1 MSEKKHEKVSLL
13 DLPGFGSTIGTLRKE
28 LRKQF
33 NWPIEMN
40 FAALKN
46 NPRKNVSSIFTSYKS
61 LIDDWA
67 NHMKNWDNN
76 DHKNTF
82 TGEMENNLHLNFTKY
97 IKADMKTFLI
107 ANAGK
112 YDWKVLKL
120 RSLIISDHLT
130 NSSEKI
136 Y

>member
-46 NPRKNVSSIFTSYKS
+46 NPRKNISSIFTSYKS

-67 NHMKNWDNN
+67 NHMKNLDNN
-76 DHKNTF
+76 NYKNTF
-82 TGEMENNLHLNFTKY
+82 TREEGRAETVSKTRDFFSKNQGSIVVSEALCLTHRVDIRNDSGLTLN
-97 IKADMKTFLI
+97 
-107 ANAGK
+107 
-112 YDWKVLKL
+112 
-120 RSLIISDHLT
+120 
-130 NSSEKI
+130 
-136 Y
+136 